1 LSKVMVHTSEDTA
14 DLPVFLSDIV
24 RDELNVGQ
32 LEFVSDVGR
41 LVDYRVLPNNQLLG
55 PKFGSR
61 FPDVRAALS
70 QLDGGLV
77 NDKVSALETVV
88 INLDGEDVE
97 LSPEEVLVEVFPVE
111 GLAVA
116 TEKGITVAVDTVI
129 TKELRLEGLAR
140 EFVRRVQDLRKQ
152 ADFNISDRIEVYYQ
166 ASEDLS
172 VAAKVHREY
181 IMNEVLA
188 VLMEETP
195 PPEGTF
201 TTGEKLIF
209 ENEELLL
216 GLKQIG

>member
-1 LSKVMVHTSEDTA
+1 M
-14 DLPVFLSDIV
+14 
-24 RDELNVGQ
+24 
-32 LEFVSDVGR
+32 
-41 LVDYRVLPNNQLLG
+41 
-55 PKFGSR
+55 
-61 FPDVRAALS
+61 
-70 QLDGGLV
+70 
-77 NDKVSALETVV
+77 SALETVL

-97 LSPEEVLVEVFPVE
+97 LSPEEVLVEVFPAE

-201 TTGEKLIF
+201 TTGEKLTI